1 MRTRIQNSKRIVI
14 KIGTSS
20 ITHPQGGMNL
30 RKIERLSFV
39 LSDLRRSGK
48 EIVLVSSGAIGFGM
62 GRLGLAER
70 PQSLAETQ
78 AVAAVGQGRL
88 MQVYENFFS
97 TYNQPV
103 AQILLTKDVMDHPLK
118 SENARRTFETLLSM
132 GVIPI
137 VNENDSISTEE
148 IQESR
153 FGDNDTLS
161 AIVASLLSADTLVIL
176 SDITGLY
183 DKDPRKD
190 RSAQLIQ
197 EVPEITDAIREIAG
211 GPGTSKGT
219 GGMAT
224 KVIAAQLAKE
234 NGIDT
239 VIASGEQID
248 QLFDILDGKAI
259 GTWFH
264 RGGEQ

>member
-1 MRTRIQNSKRIVI
+1 MRTKIQNSKRIVI

-39 LSDLRRSGK
+39 LSDLRRAGR
-48 EIVLVSSGAIGFGM
+48 EIILVSSGAIGFGM
-62 GRLGLAER
+62 GRLGLEER
-70 PQSLAETQ
+70 PQTLAETQ

-97 TYNQPV
+97 TYNQPI
-103 AQILLTKDVMDHPLK
+103 AQILLTKDIVDHPIK
-118 SENARRTFETLLSM
+118 SENARRTFETLLAM
-132 GVIPI
+132 GAIPI
-137 VNENDSISTEE
+137 VNENDSVSTEE

-161 AIVASLLSADTLVIL
+161 AIVAGLLSADTLVIL
-176 SDITGLY
+176 SDIAGLF
-183 DKDPRKD
+183 DQDPRKN
-190 RSAQLIQ
+190 RSAKLIE
-197 EVPEITDAIREIAG
+197 EVPEITDVIRDIAG
-211 GPGTSKGT
+211 GPGSSQGT

-224 KVIAAQLAKE
+224 KVIAAQLAKD

-239 VIASGEQID
+239 IISSGEEID
-248 QLFDILDGKAI
+248 QLFEILDGKSI

-264 RGGEQ
+264 GGGE